1 MTDTE
6 TRILSILQDKMP
18 PTRREQALEAA
29 RAIAE
34 MFNSEKVNKE
44 KS

>member
-1 MTDTE
+1 MPTIE
-6 TRILSILQDKMP
+6 EIILRILQKKMP
-18 PTRREQALEAA
+18 LTRREQALEAA